1 MKKRTNANA
10 YDVAK
15 KAGVSQSTVSRVLNN
30 YPHIKETTRRKV
42 LQAIEE
48 LNFTRDEIARSL
60 AEKKTRTIG
69 LIIGDITNPF
79 YAESSKIIMKK
90 ANELAYD
97 IIIGYTDYRDTNLD
111 KAIQTMIGKRVD
123 GILIATTERTNKKI
137 PELYRSGFPTVLY
150 NALIDDQEQSNFVV
164 VDNEKGAY
172 MAMEHLI
179 QLGHTKI
186 SYISGPQSFL
196 NLSNRHTGYKKA
208 LSDYKIPYDESNIY
222 QENLNLSDIVS
233 FVEKLLDK
241 RNRPTAIFAGSDQI
255 ALTVMDTILKRGLKV
270 PEDISVIGFD
280 DISLSSNHLI
290 NLSTVSQNMVEM
302 ATLALNKLL
311 MMIEEQI
318 DEQRIQ
324 LTIDPILKIR
334 KTTGPIK
341 IKNE

>member
-1 MKKRTNANA
+1 MKSRTNA

-90 ANELAYD
+90 ANEQAYD
-97 IIIGYTDYRDTNLD
+97 IIIGYTDYQDTNLD

-123 GILIATTERTNKKI
+123 GILIATTERNNKKI

-150 NALIDDQEQSNFVV
+150 NALIDDQEHSNFVITN
-164 VDNEKGAY
+164 NEKGAY

-179 QLGHTKI
+179 QLGHTEI

-196 NLSNRHTGYKKA
+196 NLFNRHTGYIKA
-208 LSDYKIPYDESNIY
+208 LSDYKIAYDTSIVY
-222 QENLNLSDIVS
+222 QENLNFPEIIS
-233 FVEKLLDK
+233 FVEKLLEK
-241 RNRPTAIFAGSDQI
+241 KNRPTGIFAASDQI
-255 ALTVMDTILKRGLKV
+255 ALTVMDTVLKSGLQI
-270 PEDISVIGFD
+270 PRDISVIGFD

-290 NLSTVSQNMVEM
+290 NLSTVSQNMEEM
-302 ATLALNKLL
+302 ATLALKNLL
-311 MMIEEQI
+311 MMIEEQN
-318 DEQRIQ
+318 DEQRLQII
-324 LTIDPILKIR
+324 IDPILKIR
-334 KTTGPIK
+334 KTTGPV
-341 IKNE
+341 KN

>member
-1 MKKRTNANA
+1 MKSRTNA

-30 YPHIKETTRRKV
+30 YPHIKEYTKRKV

-90 ANELAYD
+90 ANEEAYD
-97 IIIGYTDYRDTNLD
+97 IIIGYTDYQETNLE

-150 NALIDDQEQSNFVV
+150 NALIDDQDHSNFVV
-164 VDNEKGAY
+164 VNNEKGAY

-179 QLGHTKI
+179 QLGHTEI
-186 SYISGPQSFL
+186 AFISGPQYFL

-208 LSDYKIPYDESNIY
+208 LSDYKIPYEKSIVY
-222 QENLNLSDIVS
+222 EENLLFPDIIA
-233 FVEKLLDK
+233 FVEKLLEK
-241 RNRPTAIFAGSDQI
+241 KNRPTGIFATSDQI
-255 ALTVMDTILKRGLKV
+255 ALSVMDTVLKGGLKI

-290 NLSTVSQNMVEM
+290 NLSTVSQNMEEM
-302 ATLALNKLL
+302 ATLALKNLL
-311 MMIEEQI
+311 MIIEENEKEEDLQLMIE
-318 DEQRIQ
+318 
-324 LTIDPILKIR
+324 PVLKIR
-334 KTTGPIK
+334 KTTGPPR